1 MTSSSSPSALASQAL
16 EKLSSLASGLPRPP
30 APPAWLTDEAAR
42 RVVLLLN
49 HVLMQEPEARARLA
63 RQKGRVVRVQ
73 WRGWGAQLAATPGL
87 GVFLLMAVV
96 IGFGAS
102 WLSMVLWNVASQRLP
117 ASLCGQL
124 IVSETLFALA
134 YDALWSQA
142 WPGGMQLAAAAL
154 FALGIVAAIRAH
166 G

>member
-1 MTSSSSPSALASQAL
+1 MTSPPPPFALASQAL

-73 WRGWGAQLAATPGL
+73 WRGWGAQLAATPAGL
-87 GVFLLMAVV
+87 
-96 IGFGAS
+96 
-102 WLSMVLWNVASQRLP
+102 
-117 ASLCGQL
+117 C
-124 IVSETLFALA
+124 E
-134 YDALWSQA
+134 
-142 WPGGMQLAAAAL
+142 LAAA
-154 FALGIVAAIRAH
+154 G
-166 G
+166 GPP